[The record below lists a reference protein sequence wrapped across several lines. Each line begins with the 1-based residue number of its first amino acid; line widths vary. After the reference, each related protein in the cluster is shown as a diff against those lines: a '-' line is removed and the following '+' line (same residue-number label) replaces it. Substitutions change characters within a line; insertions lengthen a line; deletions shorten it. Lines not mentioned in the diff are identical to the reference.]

1 MASAEVEAVELR
13 GDRVTVRTREPQR
26 FFALISRLA
35 LEENLPIDQL
45 TTLDGGADAV
55 FGYLQQRSA

>member
-1 MASAEVEAVELR
+1 VEAVEMCGERLL
-13 GDRVTVRTREPQR
+13 VRTREPQK
-26 FFALISRLA
+26 FFALVNRLA
-35 LEENLPIDQL
+35 VDERLPIDQL